1 VATLREKFMSAPKSV
16 VDTNGTKYVL
26 GKPLGTGGQG
36 TVFEVE
42 GGKFAVKLLTKTSG
56 TEIRRVERHFL
67 HLKQLPLDGI
77 PIAKPIS
84 VLRQPYAGY
93 VMPLLQNMEPIA
105 KLVLPPR
112 GSDSIGEWYRNTGSL
127 KKRLRC
133 LASTGD
139 AIAALHAN
147 GLCYGDVSPANIFIP
162 TTATN
167 DDAWLIDSDNLHYE
181 SNTTTQQFYTPG
193 YGAPELAS
201 RTGTTSSL
209 SDAYSVGV
217 LAFRALVQC
226 HPLIGDMVHDGEP
239 ELEERAYRGEFPWI
253 DHQSDP
259 INQSSRGIPRPTAL
273 SKGLIALAARTF
285 ESGLL
290 DKVKRPSA
298 REWAEGLW
306 RAAAHS
312 LVCSGCRGSYYR
324 NSDCCPWCGM
334 ARAAFVYVRVR
345 TRLAKS
351 GKFLEDL
358 NGKEITEDSLAVSQ
372 SDTATLRATTAF
384 GLSATNR
391 SAAIVGL
398 KYDGTSLTIERLS
411 EDAYIEIRYRSTR
424 GLLGTDPHLVPI
436 DASLSQLS
444 IHFGPESSDHRVV
457 DFTDYAGVRS

>member
-1 VATLREKFMSAPKSV
+1 MSAPKSV

-181 SNTTTQQFYTPG
+181 SNTTT
-193 YGAPELAS
+193 
-201 RTGTTSSL
+201 
-209 SDAYSVGV
+209 
-217 LAFRALVQC
+217 
-226 HPLIGDMVHDGEP
+226 H
-239 ELEERAYRGEFPWI
+239 
-253 DHQSDP
+253 
-259 INQSSRGIPRPTAL
+259 
-273 SKGLIALAARTF
+273 
-285 ESGLL
+285 
-290 DKVKRPSA
+290 
-298 REWAEGLW
+298 
-306 RAAAHS
+306 
-312 LVCSGCRGSYYR
+312 
-324 NSDCCPWCGM
+324 
-334 ARAAFVYVRVR
+334 
-345 TRLAKS
+345 
-351 GKFLEDL
+351 
-358 NGKEITEDSLAVSQ
+358 
-372 SDTATLRATTAF
+372 
-384 GLSATNR
+384 
-391 SAAIVGL
+391 
-398 KYDGTSLTIERLS
+398 
-411 EDAYIEIRYRSTR
+411 
-424 GLLGTDPHLVPI
+424 
-436 DASLSQLS
+436 
-444 IHFGPESSDHRVV
+444 
-457 DFTDYAGVRS
+457 